1 MEFRPTRMLTRGRVR
16 PIVVE
21 PITRRPLD
29 KCQGGIAANSAS
41 IQTAVS
47 TGSTSVLKS
56 LAGAP
61 AVAGFLSG
69 QAAWGCGPSS
79 RHAQWLARQGPS
91 LRFGLTGGTF

>member
-1 MEFRPTRMLTRGRVR
+1 MEFRPTRMLNHGRVR

-47 TGSTSVLKS
+47 TGGTSVLKS
-56 LAGAP
+56 LAEAP
-61 AVAGFLSG
+61 AFARFLSAD
-69 QAAWGCGPSS
+69 QRGPTRSS
-79 RHAQWLARQGPS
+79 RHAQWLARRSPS
-91 LRFGLTGGTF
+91 LRFGSTGGTF